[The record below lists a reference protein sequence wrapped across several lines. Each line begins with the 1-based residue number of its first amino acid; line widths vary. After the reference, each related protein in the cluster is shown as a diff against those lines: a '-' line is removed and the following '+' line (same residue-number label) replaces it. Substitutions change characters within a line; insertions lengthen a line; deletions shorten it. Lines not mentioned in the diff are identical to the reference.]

1 MSFLLSGEQLFPFPL
16 GPSKKKADYFLF
28 GALNYLK
35 EKSWGFMGQSLG
47 LRLCCC
53 LKLMF
58 QASGGH
64 KKEERRKALRI
75 H

>member
-1 MSFLLSGEQLFPFPL
+1 MSFLLSGEQLFPFTL

-47 LRLCCC
+47 LRL
-53 LKLMF
+53 LLF
-58 QASGGH
+58 
-64 KKEERRKALRI
+64 KAYVSSFWGP
-75 H
+75 